1 MRLVLPRPI
10 SLHVVCLQAVVKAVK
25 LIFPNAT
32 VETLNFIPNP
42 NDPCHNNNLGSSAS
56 AGDMEK
62 MMTAVTV
69 GKQKV
74 EDALESALAELVAG
88 VEVAKAGGVEP
99 D

>member
-1 MRLVLPRPI
+1 ML
-10 SLHVVCLQAVVKAVK
+10 SVCLQAVVKAVK

-42 NDPCHNNNLGSSAS
+42 SDPFHNRNLGSSAS

-62 MMTAVTV
+62 MMSAVTA

-74 EDALESALAELVAG
+74 EAALENALAELVAG
-88 VEVAKAGGVEP
+88 VEAAKAGGAEL